1 MPELSNKLIL
11 RIKRCFTPR
20 IVRVPLPFDVFG
32 ANAVDTIDAMES
44 CDTSLTQKRSQVRVL
59 FRPQI
64 ENEPLDI
71 PVEWFLSMLRFE
83 QRGKLDQLGIEIG
96 SFD

>member
-1 MPELSNKLIL
+1 M
-11 RIKRCFTPR
+11 
-20 IVRVPLPFDVFG
+20 
-32 ANAVDTIDAMES
+32 
-44 CDTSLTQKRSQVRVL
+44 TSLTQKRSQVPPAEAGQAFGDSIRVL